1 MITRKQFIKFCD
13 NHKIKYNEADVS
25 QARNYFVKY
34 KDAKDPNLDKSLVHP
49 ADTFIYVSFTDKDYD
64 ETFYLYKPFEK
75 LYDSTKPDDD
85 GWYSY
90 DSYGDMHIPEPIHC
104 YIEDELRSLFST
116 KNFSK
121 KNVIEATVPFNTL
134 DQLEHLY
141 EKFNQFTANVK
152 DFYYGESFQ
161 QAIQT
166 YKNNIKMAKE
176 LKLANENLVKKTL
189 QVVKR
194 KYELT
199 EDFTKDNKE

>member
-1 MITRKQFIKFCD
+1 MVTRKQFMKFCD
-13 NHKIKYNEADVS
+13 NHKIKYNEISVS
-25 QARNYFVKY
+25 QANHYFVKY
-34 KDAKDPNLDKSLVHP
+34 KDAKDPKLDKSLVHP

-64 ETFYLYKPFEK
+64 ETYYLYKPFEK

-121 KNVIEATVPFNTL
+121 KDVIEATVPFNTL

-141 EKFNQFTANVK
+141 EKFNQFTKNVK

-189 QVVKR
+189 QIAKR
-194 KYELT
+194 KYDLSD
-199 EDFTKDNKE
+199 DFINGDK

>member
-1 MITRKQFIKFCD
+1 MVTRKQFMKFCD
-13 NHKIKYNEADVS
+13 KHNIKYDDDVVTQS
-25 QARNYFVKY
+25 RHYFVKY
-34 KDAKDPNLDKSLVHP
+34 KDAKDTNLDKSLIHP

-64 ETFYLYKPFEK
+64 ETYYLYKPFEK
-75 LYDSTKPDDD
+75 LYESTKPDDY

-90 DSYGDMHIPEPIHC
+90 DSYGDMHLPEPIHC
-104 YIEDELRSLFST
+104 YEVDELRSLFNT
-116 KNFSK
+116 KNFTK
-121 KNVIEATVPFNTL
+121 NNVIETTVPFNNL

-141 EKFNQFTANVK
+141 NQFNQFVKDVK
-152 DFYYGESFQ
+152 DFYYGDTFQ

-166 YKNNIKMAKE
+166 YKNNIKMSKE

-199 EDFTKDNKE
+199 EDFTKENKE

>member
-1 MITRKQFIKFCD
+1 MVTRKQFMKFCD
-13 NHKIKYNEADVS
+13 NHNIKYDVVAVS
-25 QARNYFVKY
+25 QASHYFVKY
-34 KDAKDPNLDKSLVHP
+34 KDAKDTNLDKSLVHP

-64 ETFYLYKPFEK
+64 ETYYLYKPFEK

-104 YIEDELRSLFST
+104 YIEDELKCLFNT

-121 KNVIEATVPFNTL
+121 KDVIEATVPFNTL

-141 EKFNQFTANVK
+141 SQFNQFTANVK

-189 QVVKR
+189 QIAKR
-194 KYELT
+194 KYDLSD
-199 EDFTKDNKE
+199 DFINGDK

>member
-1 MITRKQFIKFCD
+1 MKFCD
-13 NHKIKYNEADVS
+13 NHKIKYNEDAVS
-25 QARNYFVKY
+25 QASHYFVKY
-34 KDAKDPNLDKSLVHP
+34 KEAKDPNLDKSLVHP
-49 ADTFIYVSFTDKDYD
+49 ADTFIYVSFTSKDYD
-64 ETFYLYKPFEK
+64 ETYYLYKPFEK
-75 LYDSTKPDDD
+75 LYDSTKPDEN

-104 YIEDELRSLFST
+104 YIEDELKCLFNT

-121 KNVIEATVPFNTL
+121 KDVIEATIPFNTL

-152 DFYYGESFQ
+152 DFYYGDTFQ

-176 LKLANENLVKKTL
+176 LKTANVDLVKKTL
-189 QVVKR
+189 QIAKR
-194 KYELT
+194 KYDLS
-199 EDFTKDNKE
+199 EDFINGDK